1 MLKVMGKMGISTLQS
16 YKGAQIF
23 EAIGIDNEV
32 IDRCFVGTA
41 SRIRGIGFD
50 IIAEESIRRHEIGF
64 PLREQSR
71 LDVLPNPGLY
81 QWRKSGEK
89 HAWHPHTIAE
99 IQQAARAGD
108 QIRLRPVLQT
118 R

>member
-1 MLKVMGKMGISTLQS
+1 MIYILYILLYAKRNHSIKGDRSVDELMVNYRLSVDNGILKVMSKMGISTLQS

-50 IIAEESIRRHEIGF
+50 IIAEESIISTG
-64 PLREQSR
+64 PL
-71 LDVLPNPGLY
+71 VWP
-81 QWRKSGEK
+81 
-89 HAWHPHTIAE
+89 A
-99 IQQAARAGD
+99 
-108 QIRLRPVLQT
+108 
-118 R
+118 